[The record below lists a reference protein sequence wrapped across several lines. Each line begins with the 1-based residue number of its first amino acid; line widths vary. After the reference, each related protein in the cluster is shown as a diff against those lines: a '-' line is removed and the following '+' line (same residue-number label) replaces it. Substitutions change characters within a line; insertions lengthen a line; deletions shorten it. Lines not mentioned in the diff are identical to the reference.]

1 MTTDFGFSSPGK
13 HLPLSQSKKKKI
25 SKYWYNGASK
35 CVFVFLPS
43 IATLCIGPLKIFGFN
58 HHAYTFR
65 CLHIK
70 IPNCY
75 YALLYLQHLKT
86 IKIFNFPN
94 ISEVHRCFFL
104 FLLKLKSELIIFQK
118 NSLLKSNIQYLKS
131 NMTKREFLSQI
142 WYLFWYQWSD
152 FFFFFLN

>member
-65 CLHIK
+65 CLHIN
-70 IPNCY
+70 ITNCY
-75 YALLYLQHLKT
+75 YALLYLQNLKT

-94 ISEVHRCFFL
+94 ISEVHKCFLSL
-104 FLLKLKSELIIFQK
+104 FIKIKIRINNFSEKFITK
-118 NSLLKSNIQYLKS
+118 IQYS
-131 NMTKREFLSQI
+131 IFVIQH
-142 WYLFWYQWSD
+142 D
-152 FFFFFLN
+152 